1 MNKSSITHV
10 IVMIVAI
17 SVGSWLAPALL
28 KDQTASATG
37 QEEMAKT
44 SLCGFNKF
52 TADIQ
57 WMFFVN
63 YCGRVALVKQ
73 DNSDV
78 IYKKLNDILNNDPAF
93 LKAYLTGG
101 MMISSRAPMK
111 AFYVFYRG
119 VNNKQLK
126 RNARLPFL
134 AGYILLKGVNDKEW
148 SEYQKTHKDL
158 PDRLGMAEQLFKT
171 ALERGGDSQ
180 PGVASLLLHSRA
192 ERIKQRG
199 KYRGTKV
206 VNESQAYLFALFD
219 YWQKNKGRD
228 MEDDLSSDGRIPV
241 DEIKK
246 RMLEAI
252 RYAKS
257 EYPDNKY
264 VTKTIS
270 IIIRK
275 VLQGEHIC
283 PACFHAY
290 APGDKYCSACGH
302 KVPVYGIC
310 EKCGKVLKGD
320 FCSSCGAK
328 AK

>member
-28 KDQTASATG
+28 KDQTTSATS
-37 QEEMAKT
+37 QAEITKT

-78 IYKKLNDILNNDPAF
+78 IYNKLNDILNNDSAF
-93 LKAYLTGG
+93 LKAYLVGG
-101 MMISSRAPMK
+101 MMISSSAPMK
-111 AFYVFYRG
+111 AFDVFYRG

-126 RNARLPFL
+126 NNARLPFL
-134 AGYILLKGVNDKEW
+134 AGYVLVKGVNDKEW
-148 SEYQKTHKDL
+148 SEYLKTHKDL

-171 ALERGGDSQ
+171 ALERDSSA
-180 PGVASLLLHSRA
+180 PAGVVSLLLHSRA
-192 ERIKQRG
+192 ERIQQRG
-199 KYRGTKV
+199 RYKGIKV
-206 VNESQAYLFALFD
+206 VNEYQAYLFSLLD
-219 YWQKNKGRD
+219 YWQKNKGKD
-228 MEDDLSSDGRIPV
+228 IEGDFYDGGISI

-246 RMLEAI
+246 RMLDAI

-257 EYPDNKY
+257 EYPNDKY
-264 VTKTIS
+264 VSKTINMVVN
-270 IIIRK
+270 K
-275 VLQGEHIC
+275 VLQDQHIC
-283 PACFHAY
+283 PSCFHAY
-290 APGDKYCSACGH
+290 APGDKYCSACGG

-328 AK
+328 SK